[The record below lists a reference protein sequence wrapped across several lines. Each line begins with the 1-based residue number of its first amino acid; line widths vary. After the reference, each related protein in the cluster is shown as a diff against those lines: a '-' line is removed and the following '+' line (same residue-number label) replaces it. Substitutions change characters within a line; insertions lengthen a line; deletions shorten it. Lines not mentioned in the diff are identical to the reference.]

1 MPDPVLNAAAYAEA
15 ASAMVGI
22 TIDPAHRPGVEQN
35 LELLQRMAQL
45 VMSFPL
51 PEETEPAPVFTP

>member
-1 MPDPVLNAAAYAEA
+1 VSEPVFEAATYAEA

-22 TIDPAHRPGVEQN
+22 AIDPAHRPGVVQN
-35 LELLQRMAQL
+35 LELLHRMAQQ